1 MSIIYDLIFF
11 AVVIIYLPVYLFKKK
26 FHRGFCLRLGILPKN
41 LALDRPIWIHAV
53 SVGEVMAVRRLVE
66 ELRKIFPNK
75 RLVISTVTSTGN
87 KIARRIAAEG
97 DFITYLPLDFS
108 FIVRNVMDRINPSVF
123 IIAETELWP
132 NLISYL
138 YQKKISVIVVNGRI
152 SDSSFRG
159 YLAIRFL
166 IKPILNKITM
176 FCVQSN
182 RDAQRLI
189 SLGVSKDKVN
199 ISGNMK
205 FDNADYAD
213 RKIADYADKYKILL
227 GLSKD
232 DKLWVAGSTHPG
244 EEEIIL
250 GVYKEL
256 SEKIPD
262 LRLLIAPRHPERTA
276 QIEKLIIQYNFKP
289 VRISQL
295 DLTAQT
301 QDPAAIFIL
310 DTVGQLINYYA
321 IADIVFV
328 GGSLVKK
335 GGHNIL
341 EPASLDKPVIFG
353 AHMFNFPDIAELFLI
368 NNAAISV
375 RNREELKIKII
386 YLLQNPSRITE
397 LTLRAKELILT
408 NQGATRRNL
417 EFIKEEVNKKDDGDQ
432 G

>member
-11 AVVIIYLPVYLFKKK
+11 AVVIIYIPIYLFKKK
-26 FHRGFCLRLGILPKN
+26 FHRGICLRLGILPKN

-53 SVGEVMAVRRLVE
+53 SVGEVMAVRGLVE

-87 KIARRIAAEG
+87 KIARRMAGEG

-108 FIVRNVMDRINPSVF
+108 FIVRNVIDKVNPSVF

-138 YQKKISVIVVNGRI
+138 YQKNIPAIVVNGRI

-189 SLGVSKDKVN
+189 CLGVSGNKIN
-199 ISGNMK
+199 ITGNMK
-205 FDNADYAD
+205 FDVVV
-213 RKIADYADKYKILL
+213 YKIESSILAGYRQSL
-227 GLSKD
+227 GLSFSD
-232 DKLWVAGSTHPG
+232 RLFVCGSTHPQ
-244 EEEIIL
+244 EEKAIL
-250 GVYKEL
+250 EVYKALQKNL
-256 SEKIPD
+256 SNLKLI
-262 LRLLIAPRHPERTA
+262 IAPRHPERTV
-276 QIEKLIIQYNFKP
+276 QVEKLIIQYNFTP
-289 VRISQL
+289 LRISRL
-295 DLTAQT
+295 SPTPHT
-301 QDPAAIFIL
+301 PHPTPVFIL

-328 GGSLVKK
+328 GGSLVKR

-353 AHMFNFPDIAELFLI
+353 AHMFNFRDIAELFLI

-375 RNREELKIKII
+375 RNTEELKIKII

>member
-1 MSIIYDLIFF
+1 MSIIYDLVFF
-11 AVVIIYLPVYLFKKK
+11 AVVIIYLPIYLFKNK
-26 FHRGFCLRLGILPKN
+26 FHRGFFLRLGILPKN

-53 SVGEVMAVRRLVE
+53 SVGEAMAVRGLAD
-66 ELRKIFPNK
+66 ELRKALPNK
-75 RLVISTVTSTGN
+75 KLVISTVTSTGN
-87 KIARRIAAEG
+87 KIAKGMAGEG
-97 DFITYLPLDFS
+97 DFVTYLPLDLG
-108 FIVRNVMDRINPSVF
+108 FIVRNVIDRINPSVF

-138 YQKKISVIVVNGRI
+138 YRKNIPAIVVNGRI

-166 IKPILNKITM
+166 IKPILNKITV
-176 FCVQSN
+176 FCAQAN

-189 SLGVSKDKVN
+189 SLGVSKNKIN
-199 ISGNMK
+199 ITGNMK
-205 FDNADYAD
+205 FDFKDYAD
-213 RKIADYADKYKILL
+213 LKKDYTDYKLRLYL
-227 GLSKD
+227 GSKER
-232 DKLWVAGSTHPG
+232 LWVAGSTHPG

-262 LRLLIAPRHPERTA
+262 LRLLIAPRHPERAA
-276 QIEKLIIQYNFKP
+276 QVEKLIIQYNFKP

-295 DLTAQT
+295 DTT
-301 QDPAAIFIL
+301 SHIPAPTPVFIL

-328 GGSLVKK
+328 GGSLVKT

-341 EPASLDKPVIFG
+341 EPASLAKPVIFG
-353 AHMFNFPDIAELFLI
+353 PHMHNFRDIAELFLI
-368 NNAAISV
+368 NNAAIQV
-375 RNREELKIKII
+375 HNQEELKINII
-386 YLLQNPSRITE
+386 YLLRNSSKITK
-397 LTLRAKELILT
+397 LCQRAKELILQ

-417 EFIKEEVNKKDDGDQ
+417 EFIKEKVNKKSDGDQ